1 MNKIKKQTAFSI
13 NFLLLLLILL
23 FSIIYPVSVQAEGEL
38 STVSYQ
44 YKDLETLTN
53 LEKKDIIKGNPK
65 EVLSND
71 FENYIFVYERKK
83 TKEVNSTTPKSNI
96 NKTLPKT
103 NEQLFNT
110 NTLIIGLLITGLSLY
125 IFVYKKKK
133 IDKIL
138 IIFILLGGLGLNT
151 YVNKVKAVE
160 INLLKPSAIVKLPKG
175 AVSNLE
181 PENLSGYNY
190 IGYIY
195 TSENKIKPIKAEVTV
210 YYQDVSGQPLASTEV
225 LTGNVGDSYTSKQ
238 KDIPGYT
245 FKEVKEDNAT
255 GKFTATSQSVHYIYT
270 KDVVKGAEVTVYY
283 QDVSGQPLAST

>member
-210 YYQDVSGQPLASTEV
+210 YYQDVSGQPLAST
-225 LTGNVGDSYTSKQ
+225 
-238 KDIPGYT
+238 
-245 FKEVKEDNAT
+245 
-255 GKFTATSQSVHYIYT
+255 
-270 KDVVKGAEVTVYY
+270 
-283 QDVSGQPLAST
+283 